1 MELFDKSVKFYYCYW
16 IDNYNDRNKELWYF
30 WEMFENICG
39 CMLLK

>member
-16 IDNYNDRNKELWYF
+16 IDNYYDRNKELWYI